1 MSLIRNIGI
10 GDVVYNPFYHY
21 VPDGDEWVRRLEKF
35 DLMPKAEWWNGVD
48 EVKYRY
54 VFQAGYQLCLFVNM
68 KSSGEWYSFGA
79 TFDANDK
86 SVCVEAGFNWYL
98 KQLQKKY
105 PRAFVGKTIYNHKW
119 LYFIK

>member
-10 GDVVYNPFYHY
+10 GDVVYNPFYHC

-48 EVKYRY
+48 EVKNTY
-54 VFQAGYQLCLFVNM
+54 VYQNGRLSLYTDM
-68 KSSGEWYSFGA
+68 KSYGETYRFRA
-79 TFDANDK
+79 EFDPVNKYVRAED
-86 SVCVEAGFNWYL
+86 GFRWYL
-98 KQLQKKY
+98 KQLQKRY
-105 PRAFVGKTIYNHKW
+105 PRAFIGQAIYGYAW